1 MSAEPLNHDRGCT
14 PCIGKCLREGEL
26 PSCFFQRGG
35 LTGDRT
41 RIIPIRALHSL
52 CWRRSGPARRTRGR
66 RARSRCN
73 LRRRKLKNIHRI
85 FFRPCGR
92 FHAGC
97 GRGNRWDEKQRP
109 DTSRPLFFC
118 AENLIS
124 ASRRLR
130 LRPTPALHSAPAS
143 LWSPLGAGAVHAA
156 RQRIVVHAHADTPAR
171 DVDIDDVALLD
182 ERDISAHGGLRRHM
196 SDGRAADA
204 PKRPSVMSATVCPA
218 SYPPAR
224 WWD

>member
-1 MSAEPLNHDRGCT
+1 MNVAFCTCRDTKCPLNPVNHDRGCT
-14 PCIGKCLREGEL
+14 PCRAAFSTRW
-26 PSCFFQRGG
+26 P

-85 FFRPCGR
+85 FFQ
-92 FHAGC
+92 AM
-97 GRGNRWDEKQRP
+97 
-109 DTSRPLFFC
+109 RPLFTRAAAGGIVGMKNSGRILPGRCFFC

-143 LWSPLGAGAVHAA
+143 LWSP
-156 RQRIVVHAHADTPAR
+156 
-171 DVDIDDVALLD
+171 
-182 ERDISAHGGLRRHM
+182 
-196 SDGRAADA
+196 
-204 PKRPSVMSATVCPA
+204 
-218 SYPPAR
+218 
-224 WWD
+224 